1 MVDDLGLRERKKERT
16 RRALV
21 DAAADL
27 FARKGYDE
35 TTIAEI
41 AAAADVSTRTFFG
54 YFASKEEILFA
65 DTEARIALALDLI
78 QRRRPADRPADVLL
92 GLVTRFTDPAAEI
105 AGVMGRMAPVRA
117 RLALTHPAVQAHGLR
132 RLFVAQ
138 AQIARALQE
147 SYADEMDL
155 QTAAATVGAFVGAL
169 VGGMIAVLGDLR
181 DADRPVPERPL
192 DLLAALRPAADIAIN
207 GIASLG
213 RGAKE
218 S

>member
-1 MVDDLGLRERKKERT
+1 MVDDVGLRERKKERT

-21 DAAADL
+21 EAAADL

-65 DTEARIALALDLI
+65 DTEARVALALDMI
-78 QRRRPADRPADVLL
+78 RRRRPDERPAEVLL
-92 GLVTRFTDPAAEI
+92 SVVTRFTDPATEI

-117 RLALTHPAVQAHGLR
+117 QLALTHPAVQAHGLR

-138 AQIARALQE
+138 AEIARALRA

-155 QTAAATVGAFVGAL
+155 PTAAAMVGSFVGAM
-169 VGGMIAVLGDLR
+169 VGGMMAVLGDLR
-181 DADRPVPERPL
+181 DADRPVPVRPL
-192 DLLAALRPAADIAIN
+192 DLLTALRPAADIAIN
-207 GIASLG
+207 GIASV
-213 RGAKE
+213 RAAPDR
-218 S
+218 

>member
-1 MVDDLGLRERKKERT
+1 MVDDPGLRERKKERT

-41 AAAADVSTRTFFG
+41 A
-54 YFASKEEILFA
+54 
-65 DTEARIALALDLI
+65 
-78 QRRRPADRPADVLL
+78 
-92 GLVTRFTDPAAEI
+92 
-105 AGVMGRMAPVRA
+105 GVRGRMAPVRA

-138 AQIARALQE
+138 AQIARALHE

-155 QTAAATVGAFVGAL
+155 QTASATVGAFVGAL

-192 DLLAALRPAADIAIN
+192 DLLAALRPAADIAI
-207 GIASLG
+207 
-213 RGAKE
+213 
-218 S
+218 